1 MSPKAPPS
9 RIRQGVP
16 KLLADLIEN
25 FLPYFVSYAQRVSEK
40 DTIFEFIKDLNKV
53 RLIYKTL
60 TEFYN
65 ETHHFSFKS
74 NTLAVDSGIV
84 LFYIMYLVYKTCI
97 QL

>member
-53 RLIYKTL
+53 RLIY
-60 TEFYN
+60 
-65 ETHHFSFKS
+65 
-74 NTLAVDSGIV
+74 
-84 LFYIMYLVYKTCI
+84 
-97 QL
+97 